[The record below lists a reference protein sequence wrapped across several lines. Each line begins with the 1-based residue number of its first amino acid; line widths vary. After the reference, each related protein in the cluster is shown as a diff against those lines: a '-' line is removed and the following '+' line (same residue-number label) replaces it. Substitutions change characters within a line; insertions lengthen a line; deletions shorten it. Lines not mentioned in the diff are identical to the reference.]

1 MEAQLS
7 TSHHSVEKIISSFL
21 AKEAGVFGK
30 KHRKGIAKVTPTIEK
45 ICVIYLY
52 RNLLCLQSNASGNF
66 LQKCINFV
74 EQRLKFSHFKGSII
88 PQSIKNVQNFQWF
101 SHKIKPISQTKG
113 YFKS

>member
-1 MEAQLS
+1 MEAQFS

-30 KHRKGIAKVTPTIEK
+30 KHRKWIAKVTPKIEK
-45 ICVIYLY
+45 YVLYIYTEH
-52 RNLLCLQSNASGNF
+52 LLCLQSNASGNF

-74 EQRLKFSHFKGSII
+74 EQRLRFSHFKGSII